1 MSLTLYRI
9 SKLQYA
15 QHPDLPEH
23 GFGAARF
30 GGRWNSP
37 DLTSQHDRRLIYTS
51 DTLAQA
57 MLEIVV
63 HVDSRV
69 LQTVPHAYVR
79 FQVEEEYIADL
90 KAAQLPATWNAHPET
105 PATQVIGDQ
114 WFDEQSSPVLRVPS
128 VILPL
133 TVYGPGQSNYLIN
146 ANHPDIGEAVK
157 LLDFQTLPL
166 DPRL

>member
-1 MSLTLYRI
+1 MSLILYRV

-15 QHPDLPEH
+15 QSPELPEH

-37 DLTSQHDRRLIYTS
+37 DIGMVTNRRLIYAS
-51 DTLAQA
+51 DTLAQS
-57 MLEIVV
+57 MLEVIV
-63 HVDSRV
+63 HVESQV
-69 LQTVPHAYVR
+69 IQSVPHAFIR
-79 FQVEEEYIADL
+79 FQVEEEFIADL
-90 KAAQLPATWNAHPET
+90 DVSQLPDTWNTHPEP

-114 WFDEQSSPVLRVPS
+114 WFDEQISPVLRVPS

-133 TVYGPGQSNYLIN
+133 GVYCPGQSNYLIN
-146 ANHPDIGEAVK
+146 ALHPDTPQAVK
-157 LLDFQTLPL
+157 LLGAQPLPF

>member
-1 MSLTLYRI
+1 MSLILYRI

-15 QHPDLPEH
+15 QSPDLPEH

-37 DLTSQHDRRLIYTS
+37 DAGMVHDRRLIYAS

-57 MLEIVV
+57 MLEVVV
-63 HVDSRV
+63 HAESRV
-69 LQTVPHAYVR
+69 LRSVPHTYIR
-79 FQVEEEYIADL
+79 FQVEEEFIADL
-90 KAAQLPATWNAHPET
+90 DVAQLPTTWNAHPLT

-114 WFDEQSSPVLRVPS
+114 WFDEQVSPVLRLPS

-133 TVYGPGQSNYLIN
+133 DVYGSGQSNYLIN
-146 ANHPDIGEAVK
+146 ALHPDTGRAVK
-157 LLDFQTLPL
+157 LLGHQPLPF